1 MEKDLYSILGVS
13 RNASEDEIKKAYRKE
28 ALKWHPDRHSNDS
41 EADKKNAEEKFKE
54 VAQAYEV
61 LSDPKKKQM
70 YDQFGTIDGNSGMGG
85 GFNGGGFGFDFG
97 GMSAEDIF
105 NAFAGRSHGG
115 FGGFGER
122 HEPGATIEVQVGVTL
137 EEIYN
142 GGTRE
147 VEYDI
152 QTRCTTCNGQGGTGI
167 KTCPHC
173 HGSGFISETK
183 RMGYTQMTT
192 NRTCPYCHG
201 AGTTVEHTCKDC
213 GGTGVHKTSKKVTVN
228 IPAGVQ
234 NGQQIKVNGAGYE
247 SKDPKGATGD
257 LIVTFIY
264 QFDTNKYRIN
274 GSTLYELVD
283 IPYYDVILGCDKEV
297 TLPNKEKITV
307 KIPECSKDGQQVTV
321 HGKGLNRG
329 NYVLVI
335 NVKYPTSISSKEKS
349 ALKDIKKIH

>member
-1 MEKDLYSILGVS
+1 MEKDLYSILGIN

-54 VAQAYEV
+54 IAQAYEV
-61 LSDPKKKQM
+61 LSDPKRRQM
-70 YDQFGTIDGNSGMGG
+70 YDQFGTIDGTSG
-85 GFNGGGFGFDFG
+85 GGGFGGGDFDFSFG
-97 GMSAEDIF
+97 NMSAEDIF
-105 NAFAGRSHGG
+105 RHFAGMNTGGG
-115 FGGFGER
+115 FDFGER
-122 HEPGATIEVQVGVTL
+122 HTPGATIEVQVGVSI
-137 EEIYN
+137 EDIYN
-142 GGTRE
+142 GGIRE

-152 QTRCTTCNGQGGTGI
+152 NTRCTTCNGQGGTGI
-167 KTCPHC
+167 KTCPYC
-173 HGSGFISETK
+173 HGSGMITETR
-183 RMGYTQMTT
+183 RMGNSVIQQ
-192 NRTCPYCHG
+192 RHTCSHCHG
-201 AGTTVEHTCKDC
+201 AGTVVENVCPDC
-213 GGTGVHKTSKKVTVN
+213 GGTGVHKTTKKVTVN

-234 NGQQIKVNGAGYE
+234 NGQQMKISGAGYE

-257 LIVTFIY
+257 LVVTFIY
-264 QFDTNKYRIN
+264 QFDTSKYRVS
-274 GSTLYELVD
+274 GTTLYELVD

-307 KIPECSKDGQQVTV
+307 KVPECSKDGQQVTV
-321 HGKGLNRG
+321 HGKGISRG